1 MKQNGQR
8 RGISGQ
14 DDQLADSTI
23 ERLSGLVGS
32 FLVLLV
38 VGSLLDKIENLLG
51 ESLIGLGPSGGV
63 VLGHDALSR
72 CMRSGYSKGSLL
84 SSPEVGFLE
93 PLVYY
98 DKCGDAI
105 CRRTLLCSPWWIG
118 GGVLW
123 W

>member
-72 CMRSGYSKGSLL
+72 CMRSG
-84 SSPEVGFLE
+84 
-93 PLVYY
+93 
-98 DKCGDAI
+98 
-105 CRRTLLCSPWWIG
+105 
-118 GGVLW
+118 
-123 W
+123 